1 MRKTRRGAAFY
12 VETLLLVLFLLF
24 CLTVLVRMLGAAR
37 QLSREARQLSRAVQI
52 AQNAAEQLA
61 ASASREDWARRLGA
75 REEADGTLT
84 VGCDAQGV
92 PAADGTEEIYRLSCR
107 LDAEPRERGVMLTA
121 HLSVLCGQEIIY
133 ELDTQKYLGG

>member
-12 VETLLLVLFLLF
+12 VETLLLVLFLMF

-37 QLSREARQLSRAVQI
+37 QLSREARELSHAVQI

-61 ASASREDWARRLGA
+61 ASDSREDWARRLGA
-75 REEADGTLT
+75 REEPDGTLT
-84 VGCDAQGV
+84 VGCDARGAR
-92 PAADGTEEIYRLSCR
+92 AADGAEEVYRLSCR
-107 LDAEPRERGVMLTA
+107 LDTEPQGPGVMLTA
-121 HLSVLCGQEIIY
+121 HLSVLCGQEIVY